1 MNFLR
6 ALFASWTYKMAWRD
20 SRTHRRKLLMFMSSI
35 VLGVASLVAIDGF
48 GESMQ
53 ASIATES
60 KSLLGADLALD
71 SKQKF
76 SEDAERLIDSIGRTF
91 KGEQARQT
99 SFTSMIYL
107 PKSES
112 ARFAQIRAL
121 EGNFPFYGDFET
133 EPAGVTRLFKNS
145 EFAVIDESFLK
156 EEGGVIGDTLQVG
169 AAKLIIK
176 GLLKKAPGEASV
188 VAMAA
193 PRVYIPVSVLEKT
206 GLLQQ
211 GSRMQYKVFF
221 KFPENVRGKAIGDS
235 LDVKLTKNQIDY
247 ETPESRQQ
255 ALELVLDNVN
265 RFLKLLGFIALL
277 LGGAGVASAVYAYI
291 RQKLPTIA
299 VLRCLGATA
308 SQTFAVYCVQAI
320 AMGFIGSVAGALVG
334 VAIQYSLPAIFK
346 DLIPSDLSMVLP
358 LRSIGRG
365 ILTGVGMSLLF
376 AMLPLLSI
384 RKVEP
389 FSALRASFEEGLQK
403 PDPLRFVLYAVIAV
417 AVYFFAYA
425 QTENYIA
432 AAVYSVSL
440 AVVFGALAL
449 AAIVLRKLLKAFFPG
464 SFPYVWRQGLANLF
478 RPNNQTLTLMVS
490 LGFGTFLISML
501 YIVQSNLLNQLSVAG
516 SAGQP
521 NFILFDVQ
529 KDQRTGVLDILKTN
543 KAIIVDEAPIVS
555 MRLETIKGKT
565 IDENSANPN
574 ERMKVMQREYRVTYR
589 NKLADNEELTLGT
602 LQKRAPDLQHVQI
615 SLADRLAE
623 LWEVKIG
630 DEIRFNVQG
639 LIINAKVGSLRKVN
653 FRKVQTSF
661 QIVFPPGVLEDAP
674 QFYTVIIK
682 TPNKNGAQ
690 IQSQL
695 AQKYPNVSAIDLGL
709 ILETVDKI
717 LQKVASI
724 IRFMALFSVVT
735 GLTVLASS
743 IIISRYQRSREN
755 VLLRTLGATGRQIT
769 LITLAE
775 YFLLGLLAAL
785 TGMLLSYLGSWLMV
799 TQAFRLEYKP
809 EWALG
814 LVIALCVALLV
825 MIMGFL
831 NSRSSLKMPPLE
843 VLRSGV

>member
-6 ALFASWTYKMAWRD
+6 AIFASWTFKMAWRD

-48 GESMQ
+48 GESMR

-60 KSLLGADLALD
+60 KALLGADLAID
-71 SKQKF
+71 SRKEF
-76 SEDAERLIDSIGRTF
+76 SKEAVALVDSIGRVF
-91 KGEQARQT
+91 KSERARQIN
-99 SFTSMIYL
+99 FTSMIYL

-121 EGNFPFYGDFET
+121 EGDFPFYGDFET
-133 EPAGVTRLFKNS
+133 EPERVTRLFKRS
-145 EFAVIDESFLK
+145 QFAVVDESFLT
-156 EEGGVIGDTLQVG
+156 EEGAVLGDTLQVG
-169 AAKLIIK
+169 EAHLRIGGI
-176 GLLKKAPGEASV
+176 LKKAPGEASV

-206 GLLQQ
+206 KLLQQ
-211 GSRMQYKVFF
+211 GSRVQYKEFF
-221 KFPENVRGKAIGDS
+221 KFDDDISAKAIADS
-235 LDVKLTKNQIDY
+235 LEAKFLKLDLNA

-320 AMGFIGSVAGALVG
+320 AMGLIGSVVGALVG
-334 VAIQYSLPAIFK
+334 VGIQFLLPAIFK
-346 DLIPSDLSMVLP
+346 DLIPADLQIVFPMA
-358 LRSIGRG
+358 SILRG
-365 ILTGVGMSLLF
+365 IATGVGMSLLF
-376 AMLPLLSI
+376 ALLPLLSI

-389 FSALRASFEEGLQK
+389 FSALRASFEEGAQK
-403 PDPLRFVLYAVIAV
+403 RDALRFVLYAVIAV
-417 AVYFFAYA
+417 AVYFFAYM
-425 QTENYIA
+425 QTGHYLPA
-432 AAVYSVSL
+432 TVYTVSL

-449 AAIVLRKLLKAFFPG
+449 AAILLRKLLKTFFP
-464 SFPYVWRQGLANLF
+464 SAFPYVWRQGLANLF

-501 YIVQSNLLNQLSVAG
+501 YIVQANLLGQLSVAG

-529 KDQRTGVLDILKTN
+529 KDQREGVLKILN
-543 KAIIVDEAPIVS
+543 DNRAQVVDEAPIVT
-555 MRLETIKGKT
+555 MRLEAIKGKAVN
-565 IDENSANPN
+565 ENSDDPN
-574 ERMKVMQREYRVTYR
+574 ERMKVLQREYRVTYR
-589 NKLADNEELTLGT
+589 SGLADNEELVAGMF
-602 LQKRAPDLQHVQI
+602 QKRAPNLQNVQI
-615 SLADRLAE
+615 SLVDRLAE

-630 DEIRFNVQG
+630 DELRFNVQG
-639 LIINAKVGSLRKVN
+639 LVINAKVGSLRKVN

-661 QIVFPPGVLEDAP
+661 QIVWPTGVLEDAP
-674 QFYTVIIK
+674 QFYTLILK
-682 TPNKNGAQ
+682 TPDKNGAK
-690 IQSQL
+690 IQSDL
-695 AQKYPNVSAIDLGL
+695 AQQFPNVSAIDLGL
-709 ILETVDKI
+709 VLDTIDKI

-755 VLLRTLGATGRQIT
+755 VLLRTLGATARQIT

-785 TGMLLSYLGSWLMV
+785 TGMLLSYVGSWLMV
-799 TQAFRLEYKP
+799 TQAFRLEYTP

-814 LVIALCVALLV
+814 LMIALSVALLV
-825 MIMGFL
+825 MLMGFL
-831 NSRSSLKMPPLE
+831 NSRATLKTPPLE